1 MKHAVI
7 LKINFKKNNCAKF
20 HARKAKKAAV
30 CSFFTLNI
38 LKIQKNYDKLKIC
51 QE

>member
-7 LKINFKKNNCAKF
+7 LKINLKKNNCEKF

-30 CSFFTLNI
+30 CSFFALNI